1 MRRVVLSVVLAL
13 VLAGCGSATPNPVVD
28 MQGVDPVKYNRDL
41 ADCVNNQPFLALGN
55 PVSTCMRARGYKI
68 LVNY

>member
-1 MRRVVLSVVLAL
+1 MRKVVLSVALAL
-13 VLAGCGSATPNPVVD
+13 LLAECGSANPNPVVD
-28 MQGVDPVKYNRDL
+28 MQGVGSVKYNRDL

-55 PVSTCMRARGYKI
+55 PVSACMRAKGYKI